1 MTLADVSAW
10 RAVLCIAVM
19 YAEGCQRRGGDDQWE
34 RLILYVDWS
43 RTVSSRCGGLR
54 RGPVGFAHRV
64 WSPGGPKYLGS
75 KVGFCW
81 ANGEW
86 RPFTC
91 VSFDRVLYILR
102 ELPTNNAFRAA
113 IELSRDLMPS
123 GMQSGSEV
131 LYFTLGATWDF
142 LVNFFIFL
150 KNRRNA
156 PVSL

>member
-1 MTLADVSAW
+1 MLKVVNALVATTSGSASFCMW
-10 RAVLCIAVM
+10 TGRA
-19 YAEGCQRRGGDDQWE
+19 QFP
-34 RLILYVDWS
+34 
-43 RTVSSRCGGLR
+43 SRCGGLR

-64 WSPGGPKYLGS
+64 RSPGGPKYLGS
-75 KVGFCW
+75 
-81 ANGEW
+81 NGEW

-102 ELPTNNAFRAA
+102 ELPTNNALRAA

-142 LVNFFIFL
+142 LVIF
-150 KNRRNA
+150 
-156 PVSL
+156 